1 MHYHGPRKEEAVP
14 LDLPASQFPAAA
26 AVPVPLW
33 LDLAAVMVG
42 SLSGLLHARE
52 RHLDLV
58 GFVSMAILCG
68 LGGGLV
74 RDTIMQVGDVYMLRS
89 RWAIVVAIATGVLG
103 FLFPTSITAHPHL
116 LEWVDII
123 SVGLFA
129 AAGTDKAFLYGLY
142 PVSAVLMG
150 SITSVGGGMMRDI
163 FLGEVPNIF
172 KRSNWYALCAI
183 AGSMTYYLLVAVVG
197 TDKALGLVGCVLV
210 TLLLRRISL
219 RYDLYSPADVD
230 LAPTVRDAAHH
241 VAEAAREATSNE
253 IQHALEQHERQQ
265 QRHEAGRVTKK

>member
-1 MHYHGPRKEEAVP
+1 MGPQKEDAVP
-14 LDLPASQFPAAA
+14 IDLPTSPIPTAA

-33 LDLAAVMVG
+33 LDLAAVVVG
-42 SLSGLLHARE
+42 SLSGLLYARE

-58 GFVSMAILCG
+58 GYIGMAILCG

-89 RWAIVVAIATGVLG
+89 RWAIIVSISTGVVG
-103 FLFPTSITAHPHL
+103 FLFPTSISAHPHL

-129 AAGTDKAFLYGLY
+129 AAGTDKAILYSLY

-150 SITSVGGGMMRDI
+150 SITGVGGGMLRDI

-183 AGSMTYYLLVAVVG
+183 AGSTAYYLCVAVAG
-197 TDKALGLVGCVLV
+197 TDKVFALVACALV
-210 TLLLRRISL
+210 TLSLRRISL
-219 RYDLYSPADVD
+219 RYNLYSPADID
-230 LAPTVRDAAHH
+230 LAPTVRHAAHH
-241 VAEAAREATSNE
+241 VAEVAREATSNE

-265 QRHEAGRVTKK
+265 RRHEAGRTTKK